1 MNIGSFIRNG
11 KTTLL
16 AYRRR
21 EAYEEKVIIY
31 DKDGAREQEVND
43 IPVRAIR
50 ALVRALAPML

>member
-21 EAYEEKVIIY
+21 EAYEEKVIFY
-31 DKDGAREQEVND
+31 DKDGAREHNYSE
-43 IPVRAIR
+43 
-50 ALVRALAPML
+50 LFGLW